1 MQYSFYVHPEPNHV
15 CLVQPVVLSRC
26 RQSFYGCIMVVRH
39 FASTF
44 LHPFAPPALPGFVA
58 TMGALTP
65 GRPVLRILMR
75 DNEHRPEPLRSPCFM
90 HRIFPP
96 FRLQPPDVVSEAWFG
111 FGSEPTARSADRI
124 PISGPER
131 HLGFP
136 LARRLATTSG
146 RIEFVI
152 ILRTSSS
159 PLVALHPLS
168 RGRSYFRLRS
178 SNPTSTR
185 TFTLPI

>member
-1 MQYSFYVHPEPNHV
+1 MRYTVCVHSEPNHV
-15 CLVQPVVLSRC
+15 CLAQSVVLSRC
-26 RQSFYGCIMVVRH
+26 RQSCYGCIMVGRH

-44 LHPFAPPALPGFVA
+44 LHPFAPPALPGFDA

-65 GRPVLRILMR
+65 GRPVLRILIR

-90 HRIFPP
+90 HQIFPP
-96 FRLQPPDVVSEAWFG
+96 FRLQPPDVVSEVRFG

-124 PISGPER
+124 PFSGPER

-136 LARRLATTSG
+136 LARRLATTTG
-146 RIEFVI
+146 RIEFV

-159 PLVALHPLS
+159 PPVALHLLS

-178 SNPTSTR
+178 SNPTPTK